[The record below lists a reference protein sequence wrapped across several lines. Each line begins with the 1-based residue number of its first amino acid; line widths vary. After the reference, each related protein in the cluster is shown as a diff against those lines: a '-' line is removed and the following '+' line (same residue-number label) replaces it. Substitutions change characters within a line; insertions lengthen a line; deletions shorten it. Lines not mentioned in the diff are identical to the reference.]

1 MPPRTNF
8 ATVAVM
14 ADAADLDLALALA
27 DEADLIS
34 VDRFRAADLR
44 VETKP
49 DLTWVSEADKA
60 VELRLREL
68 LAEARPGDD
77 IRGEEFGGDDA
88 TGRQWIIDPIDGTA
102 NYVRGVPVWAT
113 LIALTTGTTVSLG
126 VVSAPALGRR
136 WWARV
141 GQGAFL
147 REGAG
152 APRRLHVSDVARMQ
166 DASLSYSDTHGWP
179 EHGLTRLIQGTWRQR
194 AYGDFWS
201 HMLVAEGAVDIAVEP
216 SLAIHDMAALVP
228 IVHEAG
234 GRMTGFNG
242 APAPWAGAAVT
253 TNGRLHDE
261 VLHFLHH

>member
-1 MPPRTNF
+1 
-8 ATVAVM
+8 M
-14 ADAADLDLALALA
+14 ADAADLDLALSLA
-27 DEADLIS
+27 DEADRMSLE
-34 VDRFRAADLR
+34 RFRAADLT

-60 VELRLREL
+60 VELRLRDL
-68 LAEARPGDD
+68 LAEARPSDD
-77 IRGEEFGGDDA
+77 ILGEEFGGQDA

-113 LIALTTGTTVSLG
+113 LIALTTRTTVSLG

-147 REGAG
+147 REGSG
-152 APRRLHVSDVARMQ
+152 EPRRLHVSAVHRLD
-166 DASLSYSDTHGWP
+166 DASLSYSDTRGWP
-179 EHGLTRLIQGTWRQR
+179 ERGLAHLIRHTWRQR

-216 SLAIHDMAALVP
+216 SLAVHDMAALVP
-228 IVHEAG
+228 IVREAG
-234 GRMTGFNG
+234 GRMTDLHGT
-242 APAPWAGAAVT
+242 PAPWGPGAVT

-261 VLHFLHH
+261 VLHVLRH